1 MFIIDFYE
9 GVAKLWR
16 KTKKKGWY
24 LKEYKIYADKHGAFV
39 IKNLSKV
46 YLDRQ
51 DCIVL

>member
-9 GVAKLWR
+9 GVAKIWR
-16 KTKKKGWY
+16 KTKKKGWF
-24 LKEYKIYADKHGAFV
+24 LKEYKMFVDKYGVFV
-39 IKNLSKV
+39 VKKLCKV